1 MQCLLLGKI
10 RFFAHS
16 GSCARSSLTNK
27 LLAGWRQIADS
38 VLCAFQIG
46 SHCFCKP
53 CCAVW
58 CVTDEWWVI
67 CQLAEDSLCSSG
79 IVIALHW
86 SKFQVRQGQPDSAS
100 CAFACWF
107 FNGHWHWKSFY
118 SNLHMSFL
126 SLVCVSLCF
135 GSLFRHISLAYSTL
149 GWIITSNKA
158 LQTKL

>member
-86 SKFQVRQGQPDSAS
+86 SKFGRLNFRCD
-100 CAFACWF
+100 
-107 FNGHWHWKSFY
+107 KD
-118 SNLHMSFL
+118 NLILPRVL
-126 SLVCVSLCF
+126 SLVDFLMAIDTENLSTVTCTWAFCHLFVCPCVLARCF
-135 GSLFRHISLAYSTL
+135 AISHLPTAH
-149 GWIITSNKA
+149 
-158 LQTKL
+158 